1 LTADAAIARV
11 ALDVPIPELFDYQIA
26 AGWRPEV
33 GDWVVVP
40 WGRSRRVGLVAALA
54 DASDVPEE
62 RLKPLEA
69 PLLGMP
75 RMPAHW
81 LDLIEFGARYY
92 HAGFGELAL
101 PSVPKLLRMVPTAR
115 SRGSAAARARER
127 FDGGAGMA
135 AGPAA
140 RAAEP
145 DDGAAPDPGQAA
157 REAADAVHR
166 GAAPPA
172 LTAEQVAALAAIEA
186 TPGHAVHLLHGITGS
201 GKTEVY
207 FRWLESRLGADP
219 AAQALVLVP
228 EIALT
233 PQFAR
238 RIRERFPG
246 LSLAVLHSD
255 MPDAERAAHWLA
267 AAEGRARIVL
277 GTRLAVLAPLP
288 GLVAIVVDEE
298 HDASFK
304 QQEGARYSARDLAI
318 ALAARRGLPVVL
330 GSATPSLETWAAV
343 RRGRY
348 RIERLRERASGAPLP
363 VVQRI
368 SLQGAALQHGLTAT
382 AIAMIVEAVGR
393 GEQALLYL
401 NRRGYA
407 PVLNCSACGWLSRC
421 DQCDAYRVL
430 HRVGPLRAAP
440 GAAAAGRTATARA
453 AQRAPAARARMP
465 APAPAAGRGAPRDDT
480 LRELGRDL
488 AFELGHDAA
497 LASGTAP
504 VRPGAEPATGPSP
517 TLAPEP
523 ATGPLSRYRLVCHHC
538 GSDQRVPR
546 ACPECG
552 NVDLAGL
559 GRGTQRLEEGL
570 QSLFPA
576 ARIGRLDR
584 DVARR
589 RGAAQSLLDAVH
601 AGEVDLLVGT
611 QMLAKGHDFRRLT
624 LVVVVDADAG
634 LFAADFRAPERLFA
648 TLMQVAGRAG
658 RHHAASRVLIQ
669 TRFPDHPVYAAL
681 AAHDYDRFAAQQ
693 LEEREQAGLPPFVHQ
708 ALLTAQAKNAEAA
721 AGFLA
726 AARDCLVAGD
736 TDPSIPADAL
746 AALTVCD
753 PVPMPLAQMRG
764 ETRVQ
769 MLVESASRPALH
781 AALGPWLHTLRA
793 MRSSVRW
800 QLVVDPLEI

>member
-1 LTADAAIARV
+1 VAAGPAIAHV
-11 ALDVPIPELFDYQIA
+11 ALDVPLPETFDYRVA
-26 AGWRPEV
+26 DDWRPEV

-40 WGRSRRVGLVAALA
+40 WGRSRRVGLVAGFAQ
-54 DASDVPEE
+54 ASGVPDE
-62 RLKPLEA
+62 RLRPLEA
-69 PLLGMP
+69 PLPGMP

-81 LDLIEFGARYY
+81 LDFVAFGARYY
-92 HAGFGELAL
+92 HAGLGELAL
-101 PSVPKLLRMVPTAR
+101 PSVPKLLRAVPTAR
-115 SRGSAAARARER
+115 SRGPATGRARER
-127 FDGGAGMA
+127 FD
-135 AGPAA
+135 
-140 RAAEP
+140 
-145 DDGAAPDPGQAA
+145 
-157 REAADAVHR
+157 
-166 GAAPPA
+166 AAPPA
-172 LTAEQVAALAAIEA
+172 PASPAVPEPSAEQVAALAAIA
-186 TPGHAVHLLHGITGS
+186 GVDGHAVFLLHGITGS

-207 FRWLESRLGADP
+207 FRWLEGRLAAGP
-219 AAQALVLVP
+219 ATQALVLVP

-233 PQFAR
+233 PRLAE
-238 RIRERFPG
+238 RIRERFP
-246 LSLAVLHSD
+246 SLPLAILHSD

-318 ALAARRGLPVVL
+318 ALAARRGLPIVL
-330 GSATPSLETWAAV
+330 GSATPSLETWHAA

-348 RIERLRERASGAPLP
+348 RIVSLKHRASGASLP
-363 VVQRI
+363 AVQRVP
-368 SLQGAALQHGLTAT
+368 LRGATLKQGLTEP
-382 AIAMIVEAVGR
+382 AIAAIEATIAR
-393 GEQALLYL
+393 GEQALVFL

-407 PVLNCSACGWLSRC
+407 PVLACGACGWLSRC

-430 HRVGPLRAAP
+430 HRVGGPVRAAP
-440 GAAAAGRTATARA
+440 
-453 AQRAPAARARMP
+453 ARAR
-465 APAPAAGRGAPRDDT
+465 PAAASAAGAAESDLPPVDLHAGGPR
-480 LRELGRDL
+480 
-488 AFELGHDAA
+488 A
-497 LASGTAP
+497 
-504 VRPGAEPATGPSP
+504 
-517 TLAPEP
+517 
-523 ATGPLSRYRLVCHHC
+523 RYRLVCHHC
-538 GSDQRVPR
+538 GADQRVPR
-546 ACPECG
+546 TCPECG

-570 QSLFPA
+570 QDLFPA

-589 RGAAQSLLDAVH
+589 RGAAERMLDAAH

-669 TRFPDHPVYAAL
+669 TRYPEHPVYDAL
-681 AAHDYDRFAAQQ
+681 AAHDYERFAAQQ
-693 LEEREQAGLPPFVHQ
+693 LAEREQASLPPFAHQ
-708 ALLTAQAKNAEAA
+708 ALLTAQAKTHEAA
-721 AGFLA
+721 EGFLA
-726 AARDCLVAGD
+726 QARALLLERGAGAL
-736 TDPSIPADAL
+736 PLPPGVLDAL
-746 AALTVCD
+746 NACD

-764 ETRVQ
+764 EARAQ
-769 MLVESASRPALH
+769 MLVESVSRGALH
-781 AALGPWLHTLRA
+781 AALGAWLAALRA
-793 MRSSVRW
+793 QRATVRW